1 MILVTG
7 GAGFIGSH
15 IVRALLDAGEA
26 VRVLDNLSTGRAD
39 NLAGL
44 PVDFVRGDIG
54 DAATV
59 ARAVAGVR
67 AVCHHAAMIS
77 VPRSVED
84 PLGSHRT
91 NVDGTLTV
99 LEAARKAGV
108 RRFVLASSAAI
119 YGDEP
124 SLPKSEQSPQRPQ
137 SPYAIHKLIGEQY
150 LRLYHDLYG
159 MDTLSLRYFN
169 VYGPRQDPASPY
181 AAVIPL
187 FIAALRDGR
196 RPTVFGDGRQTR
208 DFVYVGDVARANVA
222 ALNASAPGGR
232 VINVAGGRRI
242 DLLELL
248 ETLGRIFA
256 VDPEP
261 LFAPE
266 RPGDVRHSV
275 AAVEAAAQVLAFR
288 PAVELPEG
296 LAATVAWSRGGS

>member
-15 IVRALLDAGEA
+15 IVRALLAAGES
-26 VRVLDNLSTGRAD
+26 VRVLDDLSTGRAD

-44 PVDFVRGDIG
+44 SVDFVRGDIR
-54 DAATV
+54 DAAAV

-84 PLGSHRT
+84 PLGSHRV
-91 NVDGTLTV
+91 NVEGTLTV
-99 LEAARKAGV
+99 LEAARQAGV
-108 RRFVLASSAAI
+108 KRFVLASSAAI

-159 MDTLSLRYFN
+159 LDTLSLRYFN

-196 RPTVFGDGRQTR
+196 RPTIFGDGRQTR
-208 DFVYVGDVARANVA
+208 DFIYVGDVARANVA
-222 ALNASAPGGR
+222 ALQAPAPGGR

-248 ETLGRIFA
+248 DTLGRIFG
-256 VDPEP
+256 VDPDP

-288 PAVELPEG
+288 PVVELPEG

>member
-15 IVRALLDAGEA
+15 IVRALLAAGES
-26 VRVLDNLSTGRAD
+26 VRVLDDLSTGRAD

-44 PVDFVRGDIG
+44 SVDFVRGDIR

-84 PLGSHRT
+84 PLGSHRV
-91 NVDGTLTV
+91 NVEGTLTV
-99 LEAARKAGV
+99 LEAARQAGV
-108 RRFVLASSAAI
+108 KRFVLASSAAI

-159 MDTLSLRYFN
+159 LDTLSLRYFN

-196 RPTVFGDGRQTR
+196 RPTIFGDGRQTR
-208 DFVYVGDVARANVA
+208 DFIYVGDVARANVA
-222 ALNASAPGGR
+222 ALQAPAPGGR

-248 ETLGRIFA
+248 ATLGRIFG
-256 VDPEP
+256 VDPDP